1 MSSATR
7 VITFLK
13 ICMSQPIYKKKLVK
27 VQLKRKIIYEIVV
40 NGNSLN

>member
-1 MSSATR
+1 
-7 VITFLK
+7 
-13 ICMSQPIYKKKLVK
+13 MSQPIYKKKLVK